1 MYTTAGGAHHIEYL
15 IDYINDIIEGKASPF
30 LLIVIIAF
38 VVAAAVLSPKMKK
51 YLEQKFKDDDNAET
65 KIKLIGLA
73 ICMLIA
79 ACFLIGILQVSM

>member
-1 MYTTAGGAHHIEYL
+1 MYTTAGGVHHIEYL